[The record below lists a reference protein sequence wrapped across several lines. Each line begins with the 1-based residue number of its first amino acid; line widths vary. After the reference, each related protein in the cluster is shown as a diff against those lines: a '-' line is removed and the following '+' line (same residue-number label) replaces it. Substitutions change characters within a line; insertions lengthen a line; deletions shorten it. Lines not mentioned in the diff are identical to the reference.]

1 MKKILFL
8 GYNEHETRLIN
19 GIKTHNSTWKIKQT
33 EKKIILKEIQDID
46 IIICFGYRNIIN
58 KEIISNFK
66 KPIIN
71 LHLSYLPFN
80 RGAHPN
86 FWSFVDYTPSGVSIH
101 KMDQGIDTGE
111 IIYQKKINFDL
122 NKNKKILTFV
132 STYSSLFIEIE
143 NLFIKNIDGLINNK
157 FKSYSQNQNSTY
169 HNKKDLPNLLKKWD
183 QNIYETVLEYNRL
196 YKKNEK

>member
-8 GYNEHETRLIN
+8 GYNERETRLIN
-19 GIKTHNSTWKIKQT
+19 RIKTHNSTWKIKQT
-33 EKKIILKEIQDID
+33 EKKIILKEIQDVSV
-46 IIICFGYRNIIN
+46 IICFGYRNIIN
-58 KEIISNFK
+58 NEIISNFK
-66 KPIIN
+66 RPIIN

-86 FWSFVDYTPSGVSIH
+86 FWSFIDNTPSGVSIYRV
-101 KMDQGIDTGE
+101 KKGIDTGE
-111 IIYQKKINFDL
+111 IIYQKKINF
-122 NKNKKILTFV
+122 NKKKNTLTFA
-132 STYSSLFIEIE
+132 STYSSLFTEIE

-157 FKSYSQNQNSTY
+157 LKSYPQTKNSTY
-169 HNKKDLPNLLKKWD
+169 HNKKDLPNLLKNWD